1 MIAPTA
7 ARTSLRRGAALA
19 ICAFAFTVGLSPSA
33 AADEGQRGWF
43 WYQEPPPPPKTKPKP
58 AEKEAAPSSAPKV
71 FSAQWIKTNLPE
83 YLEKAVDDPTQK
95 NVSAYMYLQKVMF
108 DKAQNFAETFSQQAT
123 FNPALNPTT
132 FAPSDSSS
140 RGVFTQYS
148 AEQKGVAIDA
158 LAKRAGLWFFFD
170 SSCTFCSYQVTQLQ
184 PLLAM
189 HPFDTFYIS
198 TDGKPLGNLPA
209 GAHVLRDTG
218 QAKKLHLVETPAVV
232 LVWPPNNYLV
242 LSQGATTTSSL
253 EDRLLSAAS
262 YEHLLPQSILE
273 WTNPYQ
279 RGVMTTDQ
287 INAATKDGI
296 ASPGEIS
303 QYVKKSTLDQIHR

>member
-1 MIAPTA
+1 MNLTA
-7 ARTSLRRGAALA
+7 ITAKQIRRSSALA
-19 ICAFAFTVGLSPSA
+19 LCALACAMQFSSSA
-33 AADEGQRGWF
+33 LAAEGQRGWF
-43 WYQEPPPPPKTKPKP
+43 WYQEPPPLPKPKP
-58 AEKEAAPSSAPKV
+58 KPVEKPAEAASEPKV
-71 FSAQWIKTNLPE
+71 FSAHWIKANLPE
-83 YLEKAVDDPTQK
+83 YLNKAVDDPTQK
-95 NVSAYMYLQKVMF
+95 NVSAFMYLQKVMF

-148 AEQKGVAIDA
+148 AQQKSVAIDA
-158 LAKRAGLWFFFD
+158 LAKKAGLWFFFD

-198 TDGKPLGNLPA
+198 TDGKPLGNLPP
-209 GAHVLRDTG
+209 GANVLRDTG

-279 RGVMTTDQ
+279 RGVMTTEQ

-296 ASPGEIS
+296 NSPGAIS
-303 QYVKKSTLDQIHR
+303 QYVKNSTLDQIHR